1 MGELTEEPMNSIQ
14 SKPLVLVVEDT
25 ISCAKIM
32 AKFLNKN
39 NVDAVCAYDG
49 EEAVDK
55 IKEDVSKYAL
65 ILMDNQMPIMN
76 GMEATEKI
84 RKLGYENPIIGVT
97 GNVMDDDVE
106 KFKKKGVNE
115 VLGKPVKND
124 DLRELLARYKII

>member
-1 MGELTEEPMNSIQ
+1 M
-14 SKPLVLVVEDT
+14 D
-25 ISCAKIM
+25 
-32 AKFLNKN
+32 
-39 NVDAVCAYDG
+39 D
-49 EEAVDK
+49 
-55 IKEDVSKYAL
+55 DVPKYAL

-106 KFKKKGVNE
+106 KFKKKGVDE

-124 DLRELLARYKII
+124 DLRELLASRHTYMNVIT